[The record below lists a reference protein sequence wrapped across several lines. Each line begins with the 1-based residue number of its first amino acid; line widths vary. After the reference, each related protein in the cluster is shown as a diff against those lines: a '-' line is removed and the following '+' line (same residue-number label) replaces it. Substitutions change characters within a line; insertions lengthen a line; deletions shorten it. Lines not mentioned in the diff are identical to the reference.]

1 MGAGLHRGG
10 LRAVITIMSTSD
22 PINAIE
28 EAESAGFDMS
38 LVDQNLTYSHEQ
50 RALNHQ
56 AALNFVLELQKAGR
70 RLRGRHQQADST
82 PD

>member
-1 MGAGLHRGG
+1 M
-10 LRAVITIMSTSD
+10 ITIMSTSD

-28 EAESAGFDMS
+28 EAERAGFDMS
-38 LVDQNLTYSHEQ
+38 LVDQSLTYSHEQ

-56 AALNFVLELQKAGR
+56 AALNFVLELRKAGR
-70 RLRGRHQQADST
+70 QLRGRHQQADST